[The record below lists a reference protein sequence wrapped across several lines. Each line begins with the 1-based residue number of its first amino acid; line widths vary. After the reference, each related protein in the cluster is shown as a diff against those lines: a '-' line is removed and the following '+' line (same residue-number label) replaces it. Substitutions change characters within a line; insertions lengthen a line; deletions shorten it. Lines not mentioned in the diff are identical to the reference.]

1 MLIYKRYIIR
11 NVVPSLVI
19 IIFSVTSLVWITQV
33 LKMLYLI
40 DKGIKAQ
47 DFLNL
52 IILVIPSLL
61 FILLPFATVIAII
74 YTYNAL
80 SERRQIIILQNLGLN
95 NIQLASPALIVALVV
110 TLFAYYISTSLLPLS
125 HGKLKSDL
133 IFMRNNYASN
143 ILDEKTFNPISK
155 DITVYFDKKLPDGTM
170 KNLIIFDN
178 RKHDNHAILFS
189 RSGVFKIYNNSSSFQ
204 LKDGVRQVYDHNGNL
219 NNLLFDI
226 LTVELV
232 SNNDKKLVKEQYN
245 REINE
250 YYIDELLKPSN
261 ILSEQRKIKLI
272 AEGHQRLIWP
282 MYNFVLVF
290 LTLSVFLQQPYNKK
304 SGLRQILITT
314 LSAVIITYLHFLLQ
328 NLASK
333 DLNFIFA
340 CYANIII
347 AIILSLYLYF
357 RRTI

>member
-1 MLIYKRYIIR
+1 MLTYKRYIIR
-11 NVVPSLVI
+11 NIIPSLVI
-19 IIFSVTSLVWITQV
+19 IIFSVTSLVWVTQI

-61 FILLPFATVIAII
+61 FILLPFATVIAVI

-95 NIQLASPALIVALVV
+95 NIQLASPALMVALMV

-125 HGKLKSDL
+125 YSKLKSD
-133 IFMRNNYASN
+133 INFMKNNYASN
-143 ILDEKTFNPISK
+143 MLDEKTFNTISK

-170 KNLIIFDN
+170 KSLIIFDN

-189 RSGVFKIYNNSSSFQ
+189 RSGMFKIYNNSSSFQ
-204 LKDGVRQVYDHNGNL
+204 LKNGVRQVYDHNGNL
-219 NNLLFDI
+219 SNLLFDV
-226 LTVELV
+226 LAVELV
-232 SNNDKKLVKEQYN
+232 SNNGKKLVREEYN

-250 YYIDELLKPSN
+250 YYIDELLKPNN
-261 ILSEQRKIKLI
+261 ILSEQRKIKLM

-290 LTLSVFLQQPYNKK
+290 LTLSVFLQHPYNKK
-304 SGLRQILITT
+304 SSLRQILITA
-314 LSAVIITYLHFLLQ
+314 LSAIIITYLHFILQ

-357 RRTI
+357 HKII

>member
-11 NVVPSLVI
+11 NIVPSLVI
-19 IIFSVTSLVWITQV
+19 IIFSITSLVWITQI
-33 LKMLYLI
+33 LKFLHLI

-61 FILLPFATVIAII
+61 FILLPFATIITII

-80 SERRQIIILQNLGLN
+80 SERRQIIILQNLGLS
-95 NIQLASPALIVALVV
+95 NIQLASPALIVALAV

-125 HGKLKSDL
+125 YAKLKSDL
-133 IFMRNNYASN
+133 NFMKNNYASTLLN
-143 ILDEKTFNPISK
+143 EKTFNTISK
-155 DITVYFDKKLPDGTM
+155 DITVYFDKRLADGTM
-170 KNLIIFDN
+170 KDLILFDN

-189 RSGVFKIYNNSSSFQ
+189 RYGIFKIHNNSSFFQ
-204 LKDGVRQVYDHNGNL
+204 LKDGVRQVYDYNGNL
-219 NNLLFDI
+219 TNLSFDV

-232 SNNDKKLVKEQYN
+232 SNDAKRLEKEEYS

-250 YYIDELLKPSN
+250 YYIHELLKPN
-261 ILSEQRKIKLI
+261 NNLSKQRKIKLI

-290 LTLSVFLQQPYNKK
+290 LTLSVFLRQPYNKK
-304 SGLRQILITT
+304 SSLRQILITA
-314 LSAVIITYLHFLLQ
+314 LSAIIITYLHFVLQ

-340 CYANIII
+340 CYANIIS

-357 RRTI
+357 RKII

>member
-11 NVVPSLVI
+11 KIIPSLII
-19 IIFSVTSLVWITQV
+19 IIFLVTSLVWITQI

-61 FILLPFATVIAII
+61 FILLPFATVVAII
-74 YTYNAL
+74 YTYKIL
-80 SERRQIIILQNLGLN
+80 SERRQIIILQNLGLS
-95 NIQLASPALIVALVV
+95 NIQLASPALIVSLVV
-110 TLFAYYISTSLLPLS
+110 TLFSYYISTSLLPLS
-125 HGKLKSDL
+125 YSTLKSEL
-133 IFMRNNYASN
+133 TFMKNNYASN
-143 ILDEKTFNPISK
+143 VLDEKTFNTISK

-170 KNLIIFDN
+170 KSLIIFDN
-178 RKHDNHAILFS
+178 RKRDNHAILFS
-189 RSGVFKIYNNSSSFQ
+189 KLGMFKIYNNSSSFQ
-204 LKDGVRQVYDHNGNL
+204 LKNGIRQAYDHNGNL
-219 NNLLFDI
+219 NNLSFDV

-232 SNNDKKLVKEQYN
+232 SNDGKKLARDEYN

-250 YYIDELLKPSN
+250 YYIDELFKPNN

-304 SGLRQILITT
+304 SSLRQILITA
-314 LSAVIITYLHFLLQ
+314 LSAIIITYLHFLLQ

>member
-11 NVVPSLVI
+11 NIIPSLVI

-33 LKMLYLI
+33 LNMLHLI

-61 FILLPFATVIAII
+61 FILLPFATVIAVI

-95 NIQLASPALIVALVV
+95 NIQLASPALIIALIVM
-110 TLFAYYISTSLLPLS
+110 LFAYYISISLLPLS
-125 HGKLKSDL
+125 YSKLKSDINL
-133 IFMRNNYASN
+133 MKNNYTSN
-143 ILDEKTFNPISK
+143 MLDEKTFNTISK
-155 DITVYFDKKLPDGTM
+155 DITVYFDKKLPDGTI

-189 RSGVFKIYNNSSSFQ
+189 KFGMFKIYNNSSSFQ
-204 LKDGVRQVYDHNGNL
+204 LKNGVRQVYDHNGNL
-219 NNLLFDI
+219 NNLSFEV

-232 SNNDKKLVKEQYN
+232 SNDGKKLVREKYN

-250 YYIDELLKPSN
+250 YYIDELLKPNN

-304 SGLRQILITT
+304 SSLRQILITA
-314 LSAVIITYLHFLLQ
+314 LSAIIITYLHFLLQ

-347 AIILSLYLYF
+347 AIIVSLYLYF

>member
-1 MLIYKRYIIR
+1 
-11 NVVPSLVI
+11 
-19 IIFSVTSLVWITQV
+19 
-33 LKMLYLI
+33 
-40 DKGIKAQ
+40 
-47 DFLNL
+47 
-52 IILVIPSLL
+52 
-61 FILLPFATVIAII
+61 
-74 YTYNAL
+74 
-80 SERRQIIILQNLGLN
+80 
-95 NIQLASPALIVALVV
+95 
-110 TLFAYYISTSLLPLS
+110 AYYISISLLPLS
-125 HGKLKSDL
+125 HSKLKSDL

-189 RSGVFKIYNNSSSFQ
+189 RYGVFKIYNNSSSFQ

-219 NNLLFDI
+219 NNLLFDVLI
-226 LTVELV
+226 VELV
-232 SNNDKKLVKEQYN
+232 SNNGKKLVREEYS

-250 YYIDELLKPSN
+250 HYIDELLKPNN
-261 ILSEQRKIKLI
+261 ILSEQKKIKLI

-290 LTLSVFLQQPYNKK
+290 LTLSVFLRQPYNKK
-304 SGLRQILITT
+304 SSLRQILITAV
-314 LSAVIITYLHFLLQ
+314 SAVIITYLHFVLQ

-340 CYANIII
+340 CYANMII

-357 RRTI
+357 RKII

>member
-1 MLIYKRYIIR
+1 MLIYKRYIIK
-11 NVVPSLVI
+11 NIVPSLVI
-19 IIFSVTSLVWITQV
+19 IIFSVTSLVWITQI
-33 LKMLYLI
+33 LNMLYLI
-40 DKGIKAQ
+40 DRGIKVQ

-61 FILLPFATVIAII
+61 FILLPFTTVIAVI

-95 NIQLASPALIVALVV
+95 NIQLASPALMVSLIV
-110 TLFAYYISTSLLPLS
+110 TLFSYYISTSVLPLS
-125 HGKLKSDL
+125 YNKLKSD
-133 IFMRNNYASN
+133 ITFMKNNYASN
-143 ILDEKTFNPISK
+143 MLDEKTFNTISK

-170 KNLIIFDN
+170 KSLIIFDN
-178 RKHDNHAILFS
+178 RKRDNHAILFS
-189 RSGVFKIYNNSSSFQ
+189 KLGVFKIYNNISSFQ
-204 LKDGVRQVYDHNGNL
+204 LKNGVRQVYDHNGNL
-219 NNLLFDI
+219 NNLLFEV

-232 SNNDKKLVKEQYN
+232 SNDGKKLVREKYN

-250 YYIDELLKPSN
+250 YYIDELLKPNN

-304 SGLRQILITT
+304 SSLRQILITA
-314 LSAVIITYLHFLLQ
+314 LSAIIITYLHFLLQ